1 MAEERALLH
10 NRRSTTVNTT
20 APAGPQRPGNGLI
33 AAAVVLMLGVGGII
47 AVAFRGSWGALRD
60 AALACHF
67 ERSAA
72 DLYPWGVDG
81 LLIITVGALVLL
93 RHDRVARRYCLSIIG
108 TYTVASWLINYLHG
122 LGRFSAD
129 PVTHQRPVPPWPV
142 VLVVAS
148 LVIGSIFLG
157 SHLLVFVFRRVFP
170 NAIHPEPIAGTYQLG
185 AGPVRSEPH
194 GFVPPADN
202 IEAAEQA
209 YRASLRPGMKELSQR
224 NLMDQFGISKRQA
237 AQVQSAVKA
246 AVAEPAHLDDLTG
259 AANVPSQN
267 GHGTP

>member
-1 MAEERALLH
+1 
-10 NRRSTTVNTT
+10 
-20 APAGPQRPGNGLI
+20 
-33 AAAVVLMLGVGGII
+33 MLGVGGII

-93 RHDRVARRYCLSIIG
+93 RHDRGARRYCLGIIG
-108 TYTVASWLINYLHG
+108 AYTGASWLINYLHG
-122 LGRFSAD
+122 LGRFTAD

-170 NAIHPEPIAGTYQLG
+170 NAVHPEPTAEAYQIAPEPIRDVPDVPEL
-185 AGPVRSEPH
+185 PPH
-194 GFVPPADN
+194 G
-202 IEAAEQA
+202 IEAAELA
-209 YRASLRPGMKELSQR
+209 YRKSLHPLMKTLSQMELVNR
-224 NLMDQFGISKRQA
+224 YGITKREAATVQTRVKSELQDEGVDTSLMMPLS
-237 AQVQSAVKA
+237 
-246 AVAEPAHLDDLTG
+246 EPS
-259 AANVPSQN
+259 PN
-267 GHGTP
+267 GQGTP

>member
-1 MAEERALLH
+1 
-10 NRRSTTVNTT
+10 VNTT
-20 APAGPQRPGNGLI
+20 APAGPQRPSRGLI
-33 AAAVVLMLGVGGII
+33 AAAVVLMLGVGMII

-93 RHDRVARRYCLSIIG
+93 RHDRGARRYCLGIIG
-108 TYTVASWLINYLHG
+108 AYTGASWLINYLHG
-122 LGRFSAD
+122 LGRFTTD
-129 PVTHQRPVPPWPV
+129 PVTHKTPVPPWPV

-157 SHLLVFVFRRVFP
+157 SHLLVFVWRRIFP
-170 NAIHPEPIAGTYQLG
+170 TAAPAAPLAPMYHFGPDPNHAGSDV
-185 AGPVRSEPH
+185 PP
-194 GFVPPADN
+194 PPADVMT
-202 IEAAEQA
+202 AARDA
-209 YRASLRPGMKELSQR
+209 YRYSRRPGMKELSQA

-237 AQVQSAVKA
+237 GSVQSAVKA
-246 AVAEPAHLDDLTG
+246 EQAAPADVEQLAQAVNG
-259 AANVPSQN
+259 PSQN
-267 GHGTP
+267 GQGAS

>member
-1 MAEERALLH
+1 VDR
-10 NRRSTTVNTT
+10 TTP
-20 APAGPQRPGNGLI
+20 PAPQRPGSGLI

-93 RHDRVARRYCLSIIG
+93 RHDRGARRYCLGIVG
-108 TYTVASWLINYLHG
+108 AYTAASWLINYLHG
-122 LGRFSAD
+122 LGRFTAD
-129 PVTHQRPVPPWPV
+129 PATHKVPVQPWPV

-170 NAIHPEPIAGTYQLG
+170 NAVHPQPMAEAYQFAPEPVRAVP
-185 AGPVRSEPH
+185 PVPELPPH
-194 GFVPPADN
+194 GL
-202 IEAAEQA
+202 EAAELA
-209 YRASLRPGMKELSQR
+209 YRQSLHPLMKTLSQVDLVNR
-224 NLMDQFGISKRQA
+224 YGITKREA
-237 AQVQSAVKA
+237 AAVQTKVKA
-246 AVAEPAHLDDLTG
+246 ELAEPAAVEDLADWLDE
-259 AANVPSQN
+259 PSQN
-267 GHGTP
+267 GQGSA